1 MRRRSLIIN
10 PLDNVVVLLEKA
22 DVHDVIEV
30 NGTEIELTQAI
41 EFGHKAALRDLKTE
55 DSVYK
60 YGEEIGY
67 MLEAIPKGGWIH
79 NHNMGCRRGK

>member
-1 MRRRSLIIN
+1 MLRRSLVIDKR
-10 PLDNVVVLLEKA
+10 DNVAILLEKA
-22 DVHDVIEV
+22 DAGDKIEV
-30 NGTEIELTQAI
+30 AGTEFALKQAI
-41 EFGHKAALRDLKTE
+41 EFGHKVALGDLKQE

-67 MLEAIPKGGWIH
+67 MMTAVAKGDWIH

>member
-10 PLDNVVVLLEKA
+10 PKDNVAVLLEKA
-22 DVHDVIEV
+22 DARDSIEV
-30 NGTEIELTQAI
+30 NGTEIALTQAI
-41 EFGHKAALRDLKTE
+41 EFGHKAAIQDMKTE
-55 DSVYK
+55 DPVYK

-67 MLEAIPKGGWIH
+67 MLESLPKGGWIH